1 MVHTFHHLPMFE
13 LDRQLLFLLNRTW
26 TNPVLD
32 RILGTLSCL
41 DFWVPLIALG
51 TLLLIWR
58 LRLPGFACVLL
69 CVVGVLGNEYLI
81 GNPLKALTN
90 RPRPYQALE
99 GVRRVD
105 LAQSKPRLLSISK
118 PLSVEISPPPPEV
131 KKGRSFP
138 SAHTLNCVTMG
149 IVLSVFL
156 GSRLWLLLPPLMAW
170 SRVYTGS
177 HWPSDVLAALML
189 GTVFTHSLLAF
200 ANRGWRRW
208 APLLCKSWAEKHP
221 ALIPSLENR
230 NANQASQP

>member
-1 MVHTFHHLPMFE
+1 MFE

-41 DFWVPLIALG
+41 EFWAPLIAG
-51 TLLLIWR
+51 GILLLIWK
-58 LRLPGFACVLL
+58 LRLPGLACVLL
-69 CVVGVLGNEYLI
+69 CVLGVLGNEYLI

-90 RPRPYQALE
+90 RPRPYQVLE

-105 LAQSKPRLLSISK
+105 LAQSTPRLLSISK
-118 PLSVEISPPPPEV
+118 PLSVEISPPPAEV

-149 IVLSVFL
+149 MVLSLFL
-156 GSRLWLLLPPLMAW
+156 GNRLWLLLPPLMAW

-177 HWPSDVLAALML
+177 HWPSDVLAALVL
-189 GTVFTHSLLAF
+189 GTIFTHSLLAF

-208 APLLCKSWAEKHP
+208 APLLRKSWVEKHP
-221 ALIPSLENR
+221 VLIPTSKIHDSN
-230 NANQASQP
+230 

>member
-1 MVHTFHHLPMFE
+1 MFE

-41 DFWVPLIALG
+41 DFWVPLIAFG
-51 TLLLIWR
+51 ALLLIWR
-58 LRLPGFACVLL
+58 LRLPGVACVLL
-69 CVVGVLGNEYLI
+69 CAVGVLGNEYLI

-90 RPRPYQALE
+90 RPRPYQVLE

-105 LAQSKPRLLSISK
+105 LAPCTPRLLSISK
-118 PLSVEISPPPPEV
+118 PLSVEMSAPPAEV

-138 SAHTLNCVTMG
+138 SAHTLNSVTMG

-177 HWPSDVLAALML
+177 HWPSDVLSALLL
-189 GTVFTHSLLAF
+189 GSIFTNSLLAL

-221 ALIPSLENR
+221 ALVSPSEIHH
-230 NANQASQP
+230 ATTTSQSQDSINNI

>member
-1 MVHTFHHLPMFE
+1 MFE

-26 TNPVLD
+26 THPVLD

-41 DFWVPLIALG
+41 DFWVPPIVLG
-51 TLLLIWR
+51 ALLLIWK

-69 CVVGVLGNEYLI
+69 CAAGVLGNEYLI

-90 RPRPYQALE
+90 RPRPYQVLE

-105 LAQSKPRLLSISK
+105 LAQCTPRLLSISK
-118 PLSVEISPPPPEV
+118 PLSVEISAPPAEV

-138 SAHTLNCVTMG
+138 SAHTLNSVTLG

-177 HWPSDVLAALML
+177 HWPSDVLAALTL
-189 GTVFTHSLLAF
+189 GTIFTNSLLAL
-200 ANRGWRRW
+200 ANRGWKRW

-221 ALIPSLENR
+221 ALISTPHIHD
-230 NANQASQP
+230 ANQPSQS